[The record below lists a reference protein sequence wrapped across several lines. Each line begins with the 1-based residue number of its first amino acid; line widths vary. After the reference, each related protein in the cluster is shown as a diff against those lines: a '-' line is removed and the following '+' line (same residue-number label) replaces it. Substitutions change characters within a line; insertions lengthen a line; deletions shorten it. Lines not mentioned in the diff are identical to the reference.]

1 MSLKGLLQL
10 GRRLLRGKKE
20 SATPTTGQQQ
30 KLLTYEGKA
39 SQDTGLELATKEL
52 ANPPVK
58 RNITKPLYMGDD
70 TAPAFGSSTYDWAMK
85 IGPGRYTA
93 DEWLNHLTSTRTEKF
108 KIFGKPA
115 ERKVR
120 QAKSFKYDSGP
131 FVGKEVR
138 VTPEE
143 LFDTNLATFNSAGDL
158 TGGLLFAAKKF
169 GLKLDANEV
178 GNMIKLNPINRLK
191 PVELGTPEKAFTDLI
206 KKSKSINAQINTI
219 KNKYRTVI
227 DIDDNLQDALYH
239 LNGLQAENIHSAAIK
254 SNVTKF
260 KTSVML
266 ARDGTRIN
274 QSDFKSL
281 NRIIGELDEAASK
294 ITNKINKTQ
303 YGNEANY
310 TLPGGKNYR
319 ETIFRLD
326 EPIPTNTNPLT
337 SPGHFSEHG
346 ANQIYHV
353 RFDTRIT
360 PDGKK
365 AFLIHEI
372 QSDVNQSIAKQLSK
386 AEQLDGV
393 RRVNPFNADIELN
406 LLISERAKLSTRLN
420 KALDAQDVAAT
431 NANAKLLDDVQK
443 KLNNLITKQS
453 NRQDYF
459 PMVEADQY
467 GDHALK
473 YLMNKAA
480 KENVDFVAIAPF
492 ERLSMRQ
499 GYKAGNERFYG
510 YANGKG
516 INVKG
521 TSVMA
526 NVMKK
531 AARFY
536 DSKAERIKL
545 SLSDPKKPYKSIDK
559 KEMTYPEKHPLSKK
573 KLVSIV
579 HEEASATQAPGLR
592 FIEDGNPNLYFDAFA
607 VKVSP
612 LMKYT
617 QKTYKAKGGLVVDMF
632 KPIGYDKAW
641 L

>member
-1 MSLKGLLQL
+1 MSLKGLFQL

-191 PVELGTPEKAFTDLI
+191 PVELGTPEKAFTDLL
-206 KKSKSINAQINTI
+206 KKSKSINAEINTI
-219 KNKYRTVI
+219 KNKYPRDL
-227 DIDDNLQDALYH
+227 DINASLGDAQYH
-239 LNGLQAENIHSAAIK
+239 LNGLQAENITSAAIR
-254 SNVTKF
+254 SGVTRF
-260 KTSVML
+260 KDAVIQ

-274 QSDFKSL
+274 QSDFKNL
-281 NRIIGELDEAASK
+281 NRIIGVLDESASK
-294 ITNKINKTQ
+294 ITNKLNKTQ
-303 YGNEANY
+303 YGREASY

-326 EPIPTNTNPLT
+326 EPIPTNNSPLT
-337 SPGHFSEHG
+337 SPSHFSEHG
-346 ANQIYHV
+346 SNQIYHV
-353 RFDTRIT
+353 RFDTRVT

-372 QSDVNQSIAKQLSK
+372 QSDVNQSIAKKLSK
-386 AEQLDGV
+386 SDQLAGV
-393 RRVNPFNADIELN
+393 KRVNPFNADIEIN
-406 LLISERAKLSTRLN
+406 LLIGERAKLSSRLN
-420 KALDAQDVAAT
+420 QALDAQDIAAA
-431 NANAKLLDDVQK
+431 NANSKLLNDVQK
-443 KLNNLITKQS
+443 KLNNLITRQS

-545 SLSDPKKPYKSIDK
+545 SLSDPKNLTKV
-559 KEMTYPEKHPLSKK
+559 LVKK
-573 KLVSIV
+573 K
-579 HEEASATQAPGLR
+579 
-592 FIEDGNPNLYFDAFA
+592 
-607 VKVSP
+607 
-612 LMKYT
+612 
-617 QKTYKAKGGLVVDMF
+617 
-632 KPIGYDKAW
+632 
-641 L
+641 

>member
-1 MSLKGLLQL
+1 MSLKNLFRL
-10 GRRLLRGKKE
+10 GKRLLSGKKE

-39 SQDTGLELATKEL
+39 SQDTGLELAKKEL

-70 TAPAFGSSTYDWAMK
+70 TAPAFGSSTYDWAMR

-93 DEWLNHLTSTRTEKF
+93 DEWLNHLTSTRTEKIR
-108 KIFGKPA
+108 IFGKPA

-131 FVGKEVR
+131 FAGKEVR

-143 LFDTNLATFNSAGDL
+143 LFDTNLAIFNEAGDL

-191 PVELGTPEKAFTDLI
+191 AVELGTPEKAFTDLI
-206 KKSKSINAQINTI
+206 KKSKSINEQINTI
-219 KNKYRTVI
+219 KNKYIRKPFQGSI
-227 DIDDNLQDALYH
+227 IDNLDDASYH
-239 LNGLQAENIHSAAIK
+239 LGGLQAENITANTLRMGVK
-254 SNVTKF
+254 NF
-260 KTSVML
+260 KNAVVK

-281 NRIIGELDEAASK
+281 NRMIGEIDEAASK

-326 EPIPTNTNPLT
+326 EPIPTNSNPLT

-346 ANQIYHV
+346 KNQIYHV
-353 RFDTRIT
+353 RFDTRVT

-386 AEQLDGV
+386 AEQLAGV
-393 RRVNPFNADIELN
+393 KRVNPFNADVEIN
-406 LLISERAKLSTRLN
+406 LLIGERAKLSSRLN
-420 KALDAQDVAAT
+420 QALDAQDIAGA
-431 NANAKLLDDVQK
+431 NANSKLLNDVQK
-443 KLNNLITKQS
+443 KLNNLITRQS

-545 SLSDPKKPYKSIDK
+545 SLSDPKKPYKSIGT
-559 KEMTYPEKHPLSKK
+559 KEMTYPDGHPLAKK

-579 HEEASATQAPGLR
+579 HGEASATQAPGLR
-592 FIEDGNPNLYFDAFA
+592 FIEESNPNLYFDAFA
-607 VKVSP
+607 VKVNP

-617 QKTYKAKGGLVVDMF
+617 QKTYKRLGGLVVDMF
-632 KPIGYDKAW
+632 KPIRYN
-641 L
+641 

>member
-1 MSLKGLLQL
+1 MSLKGLFQL

-20 SATPTTGQQQ
+20 SATPATGQQQ

-143 LFDTNLATFNSAGDL
+143 LFDTNLASFNSAGDL

-206 KKSKSINAQINTI
+206 KKSKSINAEINTI
-219 KNKYRTVI
+219 KNKYPRDL
-227 DIDDNLQDALYH
+227 DINASLDDALYH
-239 LNGLQAENIHSAAIK
+239 LNGLQAENITSAAVR
-254 SNVTKF
+254 SSVTRF
-260 KTSVML
+260 KDAVSK
-266 ARDGTRIN
+266 ARDGTTIN

-281 NRIIGELDEAASK
+281 NKIIGELDESASK
-294 ITNKINKTQ
+294 ITNKLNKTQ
-303 YGNEANY
+303 YGNEASY

-326 EPIPTNTNPLT
+326 EPIPTNNSPLT
-337 SPGHFSEHG
+337 SPSHFSEHG
-346 ANQIYHV
+346 SNQIYHV
-353 RFDTRIT
+353 RFDTRVT

-372 QSDVNQSIAKQLSK
+372 QSDVNQSIARKLSK
-386 AEQLDGV
+386 TDQLGGV
-393 RRVNPFNADIELN
+393 KRVNPFNADIELN

-420 KALDAQDVAAT
+420 QALDAQDVAAT
-431 NANAKLLDDVQK
+431 NANSKLLNDVQK
-443 KLNNLITKQS
+443 KLNNLIGRRLG
-453 NRQDYF
+453 RQDYF

-545 SLSDPKKPYKSIDK
+545 SLSDPKKPYKSIGK
-559 KEMTYPEKHPLSKK
+559 KEMTYPDGHPLAKK

-579 HEEASATQAPGLR
+579 HGEASATQAPGLR